1 MVVSF
6 TCPGCCERYL
16 GDHLFPCPLLWLSP
30 APRPHFLLSSFLPYM
45 EKAYKTGTARLP
57 WISVPEERLRIAG
70 GDTGQRLGRGVW
82 GALLELHFSATAY
95 V

>member
-1 MVVSF
+1 M
-6 TCPGCCERYL
+6 
-16 GDHLFPCPLLWLSP
+16 
-30 APRPHFLLSSFLPYM
+30 
-45 EKAYKTGTARLP
+45 ARLP

-82 GALLELHFSATAY
+82 GALLGLHFSATAY